1 MQPIPGTLQRRYFLV
16 GEEVLKVRVKFLC
29 LSESVI
35 LCHVGYMCYIFVSTT
50 LVIITLLIFDY
61 TFKNYFHDTSM
72 LRDNQGSLQWKK
84 LKEGISMTF

>member
-1 MQPIPGTLQRRYFLV
+1 M
-16 GEEVLKVRVKFLC
+16 
-29 LSESVI
+29 
-35 LCHVGYMCYIFVSTT
+35 GYMCYIFVTTT
-50 LVIITLLIFDY
+50 LVIITFLIFDY